1 MNIEN
6 NYKENQDLNNNLNL
20 LANVAC
26 KEQLLF
32 SKYDEVKQFI
42 FLEINKL
49 KEYAIYYKKNIKSLE
64 VKEINNLI
72 ENELSKKVTTLKAIS
87 LYI

>member
-49 KEYAIYYKKNIKSLE
+49 KEYAIYYKKIL
-64 VKEINNLI
+64 
-72 ENELSKKVTTLKAIS
+72 KV
-87 LYI
+87 